1 MIMINKIVTKY
12 RKEIDLTQED
22 FAESLCV
29 KLPGVSLT
37 KQAISNWERGAQT
50 PDYMFLIAVLMAY
63 NDWRYDFALE
73 CLAALRP
80 SVWASTE

>member
-1 MIMINKIVTKY
+1 MLPEVVKKY
-12 RKEIDLTQED
+12 RNYTNLTQED

-63 NDWRYDFALE
+63 NDWRYDFALD
-73 CLAALRP
+73 CLQVLRP